1 MRNVRHDAMPPYLVV
16 LPRTTGGRALRNAL
30 HSRVNFVSP
39 LALRFREQLQRR
51 KLAAH
56 LEITQRQAAQPY
68 CCCSSAPSR
77 KAPSSQTVG
86 VGLATAVRRA
96 TAWVWSPTRAGEVGQ
111 RKIARLHRAARLE
124 GSPEKCKVR
133 VSALAAP
140 AMAGAGECAPRPRHD
155 RGHPG
160 QGGSPRGSTPRG
172 SATPPPRAS
181 PRYGAPL
188 GRLCAPLR
196 GCTPCRAPLNG
207 ADRPQNVHVIAVW

>member
-1 MRNVRHDAMPPYLVV
+1 MRPRTSNSTKRLTVRNVRHDAMPPYLVV

-30 HSRVNFVSP
+30 HRRVNFVSP

-96 TAWVWSPTRAGEVGQ
+96 TVWAWSPTCAGEVGQ
-111 RKIARLHRAARLE
+111 HEIGRSHADDASRGALRRNVKCDPTRPLQPCVTALQSANICAHRETRE
-124 GSPEKCKVR
+124 R
-133 VSALAAP
+133 
-140 AMAGAGECAPRPRHD
+140 
-155 RGHPG
+155 
-160 QGGSPRGSTPRG
+160 
-172 SATPPPRAS
+172 RAK
-181 PRYGAPL
+181 
-188 GRLCAPLR
+188 
-196 GCTPCRAPLNG
+196 T
-207 ADRPQNVHVIAVW
+207 DQ